1 LVRCKCFFF
10 HNRESVYQQF
20 REFFDYEE
28 QNQSD
33 DDEGMGDTPKMGKK
47 ETTIRF
53 YFNLTYQLAT
63 EDITKM
69 EQIDNLSL
77 YLCLNISALM
87 KERFLKQ
94 KEELKKLEK
103 QTK

>member
-1 LVRCKCFFF
+1 
-10 HNRESVYQQF
+10 
-20 REFFDYEE
+20 
-28 QNQSD
+28 
-33 DDEGMGDTPKMGKK
+33 
-47 ETTIRF
+47 
-53 YFNLTYQLAT
+53 
-63 EDITKM
+63 M

-94 KEELKKLEK
+94 KEELRKLEK

>member
-1 LVRCKCFFF
+1 
-10 HNRESVYQQF
+10 
-20 REFFDYEE
+20 
-28 QNQSD
+28 
-33 DDEGMGDTPKMGKK
+33 MGKK

-63 EDITKM
+63 EHITKM